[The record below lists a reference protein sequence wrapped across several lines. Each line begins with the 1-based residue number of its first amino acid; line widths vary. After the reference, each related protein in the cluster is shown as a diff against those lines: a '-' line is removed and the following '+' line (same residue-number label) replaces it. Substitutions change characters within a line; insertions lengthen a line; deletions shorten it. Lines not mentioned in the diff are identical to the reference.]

1 MIRVWKIAAMILF
14 ISLMN
19 CDNPFATRKPETP
32 TEDRSTWLQ
41 PTSPDRVIDNLRYS
55 IIEANSAN
63 YMKCLTDSVSKYKFV
78 PDQIAYQNNTILF
91 ETWNLNSE
99 LTYIT
104 KVFAGTAD
112 SIRKVDFTRLEFVDY
127 QDSVLIKIDY
137 KLELKHNLGEGYP
150 REAEGQAN
158 FGLNFSNG
166 EWYIT
171 SWEDYG
177 VIDKYSWSSVK
188 AQFGK

>member
-1 MIRVWKIAAMILF
+1 MRAVRKIAVLILF
-14 ISLMN
+14 IFIIK
-19 CDNPFATRKPETP
+19 CDNPFATRDPEAP
-32 TEDRSTWLQ
+32 TEERSTWLQ

-55 IIEANSAN
+55 IIEANSTN

-78 PDQIAYQNNTILF
+78 PDQTAYQNNTILF

-104 KVFAGTAD
+104 KVFAASAD
-112 SIRKVDFTRLEFVDY
+112 SVRKVDFTRLESLDY

-137 KLELKHNLGEGYP
+137 ELELRHNLGESFP
-150 REAEGQAN
+150 RNAEGQAN
-158 FGLNFSNG
+158 FWLNFSNG

-171 SWEDYG
+171 TWEDFG
-177 VIDKYSWSSVK
+177 VVDKYSWSSVK

>member
-1 MIRVWKIAAMILF
+1 MVKIIVIIVSLF
-14 ISLMN
+14 LIN
-19 CDNPFATRKPETP
+19 CDNPFATRDPEAP
-32 TEDRSTWLQ
+32 TEERSTWLQ

-55 IIEANSAN
+55 IIEANSTN
-63 YMKCLTDSVSKYKFV
+63 YMKCLTDSVSKFKF
-78 PDQIAYQNNTILF
+78 IADPAVYQNNAILF

-104 KVFAGTAD
+104 QVFAATAD
-112 SIRKVDFTRLEFVDY
+112 SLRKVDFTRVEYLDY

-137 KLELKHNLGEGYP
+137 TLELRHNLGESYP
-150 REAEGQAN
+150 REAEGQAS

-171 SWEDYG
+171 TWEDFG
-177 VIDKYSWSSVK
+177 VVDKFSWSSVK
-188 AQFGK
+188 ARFGK